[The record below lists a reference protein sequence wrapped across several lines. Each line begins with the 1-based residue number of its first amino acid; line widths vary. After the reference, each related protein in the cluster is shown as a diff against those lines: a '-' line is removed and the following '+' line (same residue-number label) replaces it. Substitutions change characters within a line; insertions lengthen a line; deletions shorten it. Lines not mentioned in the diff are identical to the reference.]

1 MHFLL
6 LDAYFVSASRLWSQA
21 QGSVSDGADAADAK
35 AEHLPV
41 ALEPLLIAVAKRAC
55 GAVQT

>member
-21 QGSVSDGADAADAK
+21 QGSVSDGADAK
-35 AEHLPV
+35 AEHLPA